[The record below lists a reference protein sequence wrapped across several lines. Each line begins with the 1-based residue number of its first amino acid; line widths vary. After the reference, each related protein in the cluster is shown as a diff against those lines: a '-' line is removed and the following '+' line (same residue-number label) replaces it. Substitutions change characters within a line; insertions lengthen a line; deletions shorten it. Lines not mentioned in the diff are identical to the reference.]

1 MNAILGLATLAD
13 QPHLASSMT
22 ILRLTLH
29 VLAAT
34 VWVGGQFVVAGL
46 LPTIRGLGDGAPQK
60 IARAF
65 AKLSWPAY
73 WLLVATGVWNF
84 LAIAHANATSSWNA
98 IFGIKMVVVAAAG
111 LGAFLHT
118 RATTPRTRGIYAGVG
133 TLASIIALVLGV
145 ALAG

>member
-1 MNAILGLATLAD
+1 MISGLINLAD
-13 QPHLASSMT
+13 QPRLAGSLT

-65 AKLSWPAY
+65 GRLSWPAF
-73 WLLVATGVWNF
+73 WLLVATGVWNY
-84 LAIAHANATSSWNA
+84 LAIQHASATSSWNA
-98 IFGIKMVVVAAAG
+98 VFGIKMVAVLVAG
-111 LGAFLHT
+111 LGTYLHT
-118 RATTPRTRGIYAGVG
+118 KASTPRARGIYAGLG
-133 TLASIIALVLGV
+133 TFASIAALVLGV
-145 ALAG
+145 ALSG